1 MFAVFENTSAT
12 WYSLPLNY
20 RESSLYTADK
30 DVEEMA
36 CDDNQPEGM
45 EVDVKNTSKV
55 VPSSSDNKVNPA
67 QIRQKRKIER
77 DPVKHVA
84 NITRATLQQLK
95 ELTYLSQ
102 DTDVLNDVTTE
113 LQILVAKLSAT
124 IPKSSEGIY
133 LCGSPKKK
141 KKRTKGQMKQKLRN
155 IGCIPKKKKPGKK
168 RADWWHRNRVG
179 AKANMLRKTYKVNVP
194 VPGFITIKDE
204 ESELFL
210 HPRIQ
215 ATADNWRDVYRNLL
229 TPTELEC
236 LNPGSLVND
245 LVIEAFLQY
254 ENLQELKLYN
264 CRVFV

>member
-1 MFAVFENTSAT
+1 
-12 WYSLPLNY
+12 
-20 RESSLYTADK
+20 
-30 DVEEMA
+30 MA

-67 QIRQKRKIER
+67 QILQKRKIER

-102 DTDVLNDVTTE
+102 DTDVLNDVATE

-133 LCGSPKKK
+133 LRGSPKKK

-155 IGCIPKKKKPGKK
+155 IGCIP
-168 RADWWHRNRVG
+168 RNQG
-179 AKANMLRKTYKVNVP
+179 
-194 VPGFITIKDE
+194 
-204 ESELFL
+204 
-210 HPRIQ
+210 
-215 ATADNWRDVYRNLL
+215 RNEQ
-229 TPTELEC
+229 TSGTEIVSVQKQIC
-236 LNPGSLVND
+236 
-245 LVIEAFLQY
+245 
-254 ENLQELKLYN
+254 
-264 CRVFV
+264 